1 MPYNG
6 TWGQRPGQRPNWGG
20 FGQPSGQGSPYPP
33 TSTGG
38 QGGRPMGPPNQ
49 GTNRPPNYPPGSDP
63 SETVPQ
69 SPSPG
74 PRYLGPPVF
83 TGPRTKPQNPGGGNG
98 WPGQNPP
105 PNQPPPAGP
114 PAATKHPMF
123 GGGRASPITMPD
135 GTTAWI
141 WNGKAYPYD
150 PTAPENSPLLE
161 DRNPFAPPWDPGQT
175 S

>member
-6 TWGQRPGQRPNWGG
+6 QWGNRPPGWGQNPPGSQPPNTG
-20 FGQPSGQGSPYPP
+20 FPPYY
-33 TSTGG
+33 G
-38 QGGRPMGPPNQ
+38 GGRPQGPPG
-49 GTNRPPNYPPGSDP
+49 GTGRPPANTPPIGSDP
-63 SETVPQ
+63 AEQVP
-69 SPSPG
+69 PMPPG
-74 PRYLGPPVF
+74 GRPPRNPWGL
-83 TGPRTKPQNPGGGNG
+83 NPGMRPGARNPGTG

-141 WNGKAYPYD
+141 WNGKVYPYD
-150 PTAPENSPLLE
+150 PTAPENNPLLE
-161 DRNPFAPPWDPGQT
+161 DRNPFAPPWDPGQA